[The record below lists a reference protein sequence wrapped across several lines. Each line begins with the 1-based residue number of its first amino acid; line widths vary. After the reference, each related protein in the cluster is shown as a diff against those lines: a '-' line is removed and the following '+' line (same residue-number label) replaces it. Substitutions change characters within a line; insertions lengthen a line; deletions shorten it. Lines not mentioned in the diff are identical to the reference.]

1 MVDGLKL
8 AGNLNLFRINT
19 IIPRFALTRTNLT
32 VMYFDWSID
41 YVIMNIFVVFVF
53 QHGSVNAY
61 LKPMLQRDFI
71 SLLPKQGLDHLA
83 ENILSFLDAKSL
95 SAAQRV
101 CKGWLNV
108 ISEGESYARKIILRK
123 SSTLIYILTLVHIR
137 PGQKFWGK
145 KCETPR

>member
-1 MVDGLKL
+1 MV
-8 AGNLNLFRINT
+8 LFRLVY
-19 IIPRFALTRTNLT
+19 RLQVLL
-32 VMYFDWSID
+32 
-41 YVIMNIFVVFVF
+41 NIFVFCF

-95 SAAQRV
+95 AAAQRV

-108 ISEGESYARKIILRK
+108 ISEGESFGQKIIIRK
-123 SSTLIYILTLVHIR
+123 CNILISTIVTTLQSMMNAKLSLH
-137 PGQKFWGK
+137 GFWHFH
-145 KCETPR
+145 